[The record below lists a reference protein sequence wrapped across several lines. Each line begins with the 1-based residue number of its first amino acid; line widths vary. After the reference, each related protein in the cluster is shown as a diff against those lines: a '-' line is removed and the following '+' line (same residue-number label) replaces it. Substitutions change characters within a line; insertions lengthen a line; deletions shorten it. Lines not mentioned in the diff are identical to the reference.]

1 MSIRQ
6 LKSLSKI
13 KGEEDFESKTLKQ
26 QQKIIAILMSQ
37 VSCERDAAEKALEL
51 QEKACLKQGKIVG
64 KGGSRRR
71 RRGRRSTA
79 SASDSGSDSDTSTST
94 QATAP
99 PPPVQQTAQTAQAAP
114 AQAAAAQEVGGD
126 IYDLLSVII
135 VSGGAYMAGSYALA
149 AGLDDGMTALME
161 ANGVGSLQSCAPE
174 EQLARKL
181 NAAALGY
188 QVPDYCNQAETNMNA
203 LIIAAP
209 LAAASLCAYFGVRN
223 PISILADTARSTQ
236 RRVADGLRN
245 PVDTISAARDKV
257 SEGLRKCFGR
267 RARTPES
274 VVNAANIAVQAQ
286 NAATTAARNSPNA
299 NIAQSNA
306 LQAGQQVVNPTI
318 TPSVTPTS
326 PVAVPSPPRTV
337 AQAMGNVPQQRT
349 PPQQMLSP
357 VAEGDTSPPALS
369 SLSSTPQS
377 PNYSPTTGLPRQILS
392 ASSSSSD
399 DDDDDDDDDE
409 EEEEEEGE
417 VPTLVQAVGQ
427 SNTPTSVG
435 SVSSVDNQGRSV
447 RRSSRRRSGGKKK
460 KARKT
465 HKKKAKKARKA
476 RKSRKQKH
484 KAKKTRKHKNKV
496 HKTRKHKGKKKGK
509 KTRKH

>member
-1 MSIRQ
+1 
-6 LKSLSKI
+6 
-13 KGEEDFESKTLKQ
+13 
-26 QQKIIAILMSQ
+26 
-37 VSCERDAAEKALEL
+37 
-51 QEKACLKQGKIVG
+51 
-64 KGGSRRR
+64 
-71 RRGRRSTA
+71 
-79 SASDSGSDSDTSTST
+79 
-94 QATAP
+94 
-99 PPPVQQTAQTAQAAP
+99 
-114 AQAAAAQEVGGD
+114 
-126 IYDLLSVII
+126 
-135 VSGGAYMAGSYALA
+135 
-149 AGLDDGMTALME
+149 
-161 ANGVGSLQSCAPE
+161 
-174 EQLARKL
+174 
-181 NAAALGY
+181 
-188 QVPDYCNQAETNMNA
+188 MNA

-377 PNYSPTTGLPRQILS
+377 PNYSPTTGLPRQSLS

-399 DDDDDDDDDE
+399 DDDDDDNDDDEEE

>member
-13 KGEEDFESKTLKQ
+13 KGEEDFESKTVKQ

-51 QEKACLKQGKIVG
+51 QEKACAKQGKIVG

-71 RRGRRSTA
+71 RRGRRST
-79 SASDSGSDSDTSTST
+79 SSDSGSDSDTSGTTS
-94 QATAP
+94 TAP
-99 PPPVQQTAQTAQAAP
+99 PQVAAPTEAP
-114 AQAAAAQEVGGD
+114 AQAAPSQGLSGD

-135 VSGGAYMAGSYALA
+135 VGGGAYMAGSYALA

-161 ANGVGSLQSCAPE
+161 ANGVANLQSCAPE

-188 QVPDYCNQAETNMNA
+188 QVPDYCTQAESNMNA

-209 LAAASLCAYFGVRN
+209 LAATTLCSYFGVRN
-223 PISILADTARSTQ
+223 PVSIVADTARSA
-236 RRVADGLRN
+236 RRSVAEGLRH
-245 PVDTISAARDKV
+245 PVDTIVAAREKV
-257 SEGLRKCFGR
+257 SEGLRRCFGR
-267 RARTPES
+267 RAPAPES
-274 VVNAANIAVQAQ
+274 VVNAAQLAAEAQ
-286 NAATTAARNSPNA
+286 NAAMTAARTSPNPTT
-299 NIAQSNA
+299 AQTAA

-318 TPSVTPTS
+318 SPRTTPTS
-326 PVAVPSPPRTV
+326 PVVVPSPPRNV
-337 AQAMGNVPQQRT
+337 SQAMNSAPAERVQLEA
-349 PPQQMLSP
+349 MLSP
-357 VAEGDTSPPALS
+357 VAEGDTSPPVMS
-369 SLSSTPQS
+369 SLSRTPTPTS
-377 PNYSPTTGLPRQILS
+377 PTYSPTTPPVSQQQD
-392 ASSSSSD
+392 SSD
-399 DDDDDDDDDE
+399 ESSDDE
-409 EEEEEEGE
+409 EEEMEEGE
-417 VPTLVQAVGQ
+417 IVEQPVVQ
-427 SNTPTSVG
+427 STTPTSIG
-435 SVSSVDNQGRSV
+435 SVSSVDEQGRSI

-476 RKSRKQKH
+476 KKSRKHKH
-484 KAKKTRKHKNKV
+484 KAKKTRKHKNKA

>member
-13 KGEEDFESKTLKQ
+13 KGEEDFESKTIKQ

-79 SASDSGSDSDTSTST
+79 SDSGSDSDTSAST

-114 AQAAAAQEVGGD
+114 AQAAAAPAQSGD

-209 LAAASLCAYFGVRN
+209 LAAASLCTYFGVRN

-377 PNYSPTTGLPRQILS
+377 PNYSPTTGLPRQTPP
-392 ASSSSSD
+392 ASSSSD
-399 DDDDDDDDDE
+399 DDDDDDDEDDDDDD
-409 EEEEEEGE
+409 EEEGE

-427 SNTPTSVG
+427 SNSPASVG

-447 RRSSRRRSGGKKK
+447 RRSSRRRTGGKKK

-476 RKSRKQKH
+476 RKSRKHKH

>member
-13 KGEEDFESKTLKQ
+13 KGEEDFESKTIKQ

-71 RRGRRSTA
+71 RGRRRTA
-79 SASDSGSDSDTSTST
+79 SASDSGSDSDTSAST
-94 QATAP
+94 QGTAP
-99 PPPVQQTAQTAQAAP
+99 PPPAQQTAQAAP
-114 AQAAAAQEVGGD
+114 AQAAPARGLGGD

-161 ANGVGSLQSCAPE
+161 ANGVGSSQSCAPE

-188 QVPDYCNQAETNMNA
+188 QVPDYCTQAESNMNA

-209 LAAASLCAYFGVRN
+209 LAAASLCSYFGVRN
-223 PISILADTARSTQ
+223 PVTILADTARSTQ

-245 PVDTISAARDKV
+245 PVDTISAAREKV

-274 VVNAANIAVQAQ
+274 VVNAANLAVQAQ
-286 NAATTAARNSPNA
+286 TAATTAARTSPNPTT
-299 NIAQSNA
+299 AQADA

-318 TPSVTPTS
+318 SPRTTPTS
-326 PVAVPSPPRTV
+326 PTVVPSPSRTV
-337 AQAMGNVPQQRT
+337 AAAMNSVPVERVQLDA
-349 PPQQMLSP
+349 MLSP
-357 VAEGDTSPPALS
+357 VAEGDTSPPAMS
-369 SLSSTPQS
+369 SLSRTPTPTS
-377 PNYSPTTGLPRQILS
+377 PAYSPTTPPVQDQQDD
-392 ASSSSSD
+392 SSD
-399 DDDDDDDDDE
+399 EDDDDE
-409 EEEEEEGE
+409 EEEGE
-417 VPTLVQAVGQ
+417 IVEQVVAQ
-427 SNTPTSVG
+427 STTPTSIG
-435 SVSSVDNQGRSV
+435 SVASVDDQGRSV

-465 HKKKAKKARKA
+465 HKKKIKKARKA
-476 RKSRKQKH
+476 KKSRKHKH
-484 KAKKTRKHKNKV
+484 KAKKTRKHKNKA

>member
-1 MSIRQ
+1 MSVRQ

-13 KGEEDFESKTLKQ
+13 KGEEDFESKTIKQ

-79 SASDSGSDSDTSTST
+79 SDSGSDSDTSTST
-94 QATAP
+94 QGTAP
-99 PPPVQQTAQTAQAAP
+99 PAPVQQTAQAAP
-114 AQAAAAQEVGGD
+114 AQAAPAQGLGGD

-161 ANGVGSLQSCAPE
+161 ANGVANLQSCSAE

-188 QVPDYCNQAETNMNA
+188 QVPDYCTQAESNMNA

-209 LAAASLCAYFGVRN
+209 LAAVSLCSYFGVRN
-223 PISILADTARSTQ
+223 PVSILADTARSTQ
-236 RRVADGLRN
+236 RRVADSLRN
-245 PVDTISAARDKV
+245 PVDTIAAAREKV

-267 RARTPES
+267 RARAPES
-274 VVNAANIAVQAQ
+274 VVNAANLAVQAQ
-286 NAATTAARNSPNA
+286 TAATTAARSSPNPST
-299 NIAQSNA
+299 AQANA

-318 TPSVTPTS
+318 SPRTTPTS
-326 PVAVPSPPRTV
+326 PVVVPSPPRNV
-337 AQAMGNVPQQRT
+337 SQAMNSAPVERVQLDA
-349 PPQQMLSP
+349 MLSP
-357 VAEGDTSPPALS
+357 VAEGDTSPPSMS
-369 SLSSTPQS
+369 SLSRTPTPTS
-377 PNYSPTTGLPRQILS
+377 PAYSPTTPPVQDQEALMMNQQDE
-392 ASSSSSD
+392 SSD
-399 DDDDDDDDDE
+399 EEEDDDDE
-409 EEEEEEGE
+409 EEGE
-417 VPTLVQAVGQ
+417 IVEQVVTQ
-427 SNTPTSVG
+427 STTPTSIG
-435 SVSSVDNQGRSV
+435 SVSSVDGQGRSV

-465 HKKKAKKARKA
+465 HKKKIKKARKA
-476 RKSRKQKH
+476 KKSRKHKH
-484 KAKKTRKHKNKV
+484 KAKKTRKHKNKA

>member
-13 KGEEDFESKTLKQ
+13 KGEEDFESKTVKQ

-71 RRGRRSTA
+71 RGRRRTA
-79 SASDSGSDSDTSTST
+79 SASDSGSDSDTSAST
-94 QATAP
+94 QGTAP
-99 PPPVQQTAQTAQAAP
+99 PPPAQQTAQAAP
-114 AQAAAAQEVGGD
+114 AQAAPARGLGGD

-188 QVPDYCNQAETNMNA
+188 QVPDYCTQAESNMNA

-209 LAAASLCAYFGVRN
+209 LAAATLCSYFGVRN
-223 PISILADTARSTQ
+223 PVSIIADTARSTQ

-245 PVDTISAARDKV
+245 PVDTISAAREKV

-274 VVNAANIAVQAQ
+274 VVNAANLAVQAQ
-286 NAATTAARNSPNA
+286 TAATTAARTSPNPTT
-299 NIAQSNA
+299 AQADA

-318 TPSVTPTS
+318 SPRTTPTS
-326 PVAVPSPPRTV
+326 PVVVPSPPSSV
-337 AQAMGNVPQQRT
+337 SQAMNSAPAERVQLDA
-349 PPQQMLSP
+349 MLSP
-357 VAEGDTSPPALS
+357 VAEGDTSPPAMS
-369 SLSSTPQS
+369 SLSRTPTPTS
-377 PNYSPTTGLPRQILS
+377 PAYSPTTPPGMVNQQDQEALMNQQHD
-392 ASSSSSD
+392 SSD
-399 DDDDDDDDDE
+399 EEEDDDE
-409 EEEEEEGE
+409 EEEGE
-417 VPTLVQAVGQ
+417 IVEQVVTQ
-427 SNTPTSVG
+427 STTPTSIG
-435 SVSSVDNQGRSV
+435 SVSSVDGQGRSI
-447 RRSSRRRSGGKKK
+447 RRSSRRRTGGKKK

-465 HKKKAKKARKA
+465 HKKKIKKARKA
-476 RKSRKQKH
+476 KKSRKHKH
-484 KAKKTRKHKNKV
+484 KAKKTRKHKNKA

>member
-13 KGEEDFESKTLKQ
+13 KGEEDFESKTVKQ

-51 QEKACLKQGKIVG
+51 QEKACAKQGKIVG

-71 RRGRRSTA
+71 RRGRRST
-79 SASDSGSDSDTSTST
+79 SSDSGSDSDTSGTTS
-94 QATAP
+94 TAP
-99 PPPVQQTAQTAQAAP
+99 PQVAAPAQAAP
-114 AQAAAAQEVGGD
+114 AQAAPSQGLSGD

-135 VSGGAYMAGSYALA
+135 VGGGAYMAGSYALA

-161 ANGVGSLQSCAPE
+161 ANGVANLQSCAPE

-188 QVPDYCNQAETNMNA
+188 QVPDYCTQAESNMNA

-209 LAAASLCAYFGVRN
+209 LAATTLCSYFGVRN
-223 PISILADTARSTQ
+223 PVSIVADTARSA
-236 RRVADGLRN
+236 RRSVAEGLRH
-245 PVDTISAARDKV
+245 PVDTIVAAREKV
-257 SEGLRKCFGR
+257 SEGLRRCFGR
-267 RARTPES
+267 RAPAPES
-274 VVNAANIAVQAQ
+274 VVNAAQLAAEAQ
-286 NAATTAARNSPNA
+286 NAAMTAARTSPNPTT
-299 NIAQSNA
+299 AQTAA

-318 TPSVTPTS
+318 SPRTTPTS
-326 PVAVPSPPRTV
+326 PVVVPSPPRNV
-337 AQAMGNVPQQRT
+337 SQAMNSAPAERVQLEA
-349 PPQQMLSP
+349 MLSP
-357 VAEGDTSPPALS
+357 VAEGDTSPPVMS
-369 SLSSTPQS
+369 SLSRTPTPTS
-377 PNYSPTTGLPRQILS
+377 PTYSPTTPPVSQQQD
-392 ASSSSSD
+392 SSD
-399 DDDDDDDDDE
+399 ESSDDE
-409 EEEEEEGE
+409 EEEMEEGE
-417 VPTLVQAVGQ
+417 IVEQPVVQ
-427 SNTPTSVG
+427 STTPTSIG
-435 SVSSVDNQGRSV
+435 SVSSVDEQGRSI

-476 RKSRKQKH
+476 KKSRKHKH
-484 KAKKTRKHKNKV
+484 KAKKTRKHKNKA

>member
-13 KGEEDFESKTLKQ
+13 KGEEDFESKTIKQ

-71 RRGRRSTA
+71 RGRRRT
-79 SASDSGSDSDTSTST
+79 ASDSGSDSDTSAST
-94 QATAP
+94 QGTAP
-99 PPPVQQTAQTAQAAP
+99 PPPAQQTAQAAP
-114 AQAAAAQEVGGD
+114 AQAAPARGLGGD

-188 QVPDYCNQAETNMNA
+188 QVPDYCTQAESNMNA

-209 LAAASLCAYFGVRN
+209 LAAASLCSYFGVRN
-223 PISILADTARSTQ
+223 PVTILADTARSTQ

-245 PVDTISAARDKV
+245 PVDTISAAREKV

-274 VVNAANIAVQAQ
+274 VVNAANLAVQAQ
-286 NAATTAARNSPNA
+286 TAATTAARTSPNPTT
-299 NIAQSNA
+299 AQADA

-318 TPSVTPTS
+318 SPRTTPTS
-326 PVAVPSPPRTV
+326 PTVVPSPSRTV
-337 AQAMGNVPQQRT
+337 AAAMNSAPVERVQLDA
-349 PPQQMLSP
+349 MLSP
-357 VAEGDTSPPALS
+357 VAEGDTSPSAMS
-369 SLSSTPQS
+369 SLSRTPTPTS
-377 PNYSPTTGLPRQILS
+377 PAYSPTTPPVQDQEALMNQQDE
-392 ASSSSSD
+392 SSD
-399 DDDDDDDDDE
+399 EDDDDDE
-409 EEEEEEGE
+409 EEEEGE
-417 VPTLVQAVGQ
+417 IVEQVVREST
-427 SNTPTSVG
+427 TPTSIG
-435 SVSSVDNQGRSV
+435 SVSSVDGQGRSV
-447 RRSSRRRSGGKKK
+447 RRSTRRRSGGKKK

-465 HKKKAKKARKA
+465 HKKKIKKARKA
-476 RKSRKQKH
+476 KKSRKHKH
-484 KAKKTRKHKNKV
+484 KAKKTRKHKNKA